1 MQSQVVRDV
10 VAGLDYV
17 HKNFSGAPDGR
28 SSYDAATVFVSK
40 PFSASSFLRAS
51 YTLSSLRGTG
61 SIPGDAPNQIRLDAG
76 YAYEW
81 STSTTLSF
89 GTSFRAIQG
98 NPWLTTVDVRLGM
111 VRALTTPYLLTVM
124 VDAMNLLARE
134 AGGQPPLGIR
144 FGARLS
150 F

>member
-1 MQSQVVRDV
+1 
-10 VAGLDYV
+10 
-17 HKNFSGAPDGR
+17 
-28 SSYDAATVFVSK
+28 
-40 PFSASSFLRAS
+40 
-51 YTLSSLRGTG
+51 
-61 SIPGDAPNQIRLDAG
+61 
-76 YAYEW
+76 
-81 STSTTLSF
+81 
-89 GTSFRAIQG
+89 
-98 NPWLTTVDVRLGM
+98 M